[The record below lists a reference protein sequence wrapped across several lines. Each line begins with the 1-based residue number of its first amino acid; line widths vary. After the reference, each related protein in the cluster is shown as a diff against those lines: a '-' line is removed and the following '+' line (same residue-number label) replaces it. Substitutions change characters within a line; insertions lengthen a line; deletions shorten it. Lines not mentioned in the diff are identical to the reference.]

1 MMKTYFA
8 PAERASDDA
17 LKIDIDIV
25 ANHTLVN
32 GLLQAVCGLLAVL
45 NEQRQIVSLNT
56 TLLKMLDI
64 ENPEQVLGFRPGE
77 AIGCVHARENSGGCG
92 TAEACA
98 SCGAVIAIVTSQAEN
113 KAAENICAAKV
124 RKNGVESDLFLR
136 VQAVPMDLS
145 GRRFL
150 LLFLQD
156 ITRQQQLAAL
166 ERVFFHDVS
175 NLVTGLAGTNALL
188 VKETQGFAQELAV
201 EARQLTRHLVRE
213 VQCQKHLVQSE
224 LWAHPLELS
233 PVSASQVFGEIQR
246 LFRHH
251 PAAKGKVLRCVE
263 SGAPAELATD
273 IFLVSRVLSNLVTN
287 ALEATPPG
295 GEVRLWA
302 QDSPEA
308 VSFCVWNEQAIPETV
323 ALRVFQRNF
332 TTKDGAGR
340 GLGTFSTKLF
350 GEQILKGKVQ
360 FTSSPDEGTVFELRL
375 PK

>member
-1 MMKTYFA
+1 MLKTSFA
-8 PAERASDDA
+8 PAERAEADA
-17 LKIDIDIV
+17 LKIDIDLV
-25 ANHTLVN
+25 ANHTLVD
-32 GLLQAVCGLLAVL
+32 GLLHAVSGLLAVL
-45 NEQRQIVSLNT
+45 NEHRQIVTLNT
-56 TLLKMLDI
+56 TLLQMLDI

-77 AIGCVHARENSGGCG
+77 AIGCVHAHDNPGGCG
-92 TAEACA
+92 TSETCVN
-98 SCGAVIAIVTSQAEN
+98 CGAVIAIVTSLAEN
-113 KAAENICAAKV
+113 KPAENICAAKV
-124 RKNGVESDLFLR
+124 RRNGNESDLFLR
-136 VQAVPMDLS
+136 VQAVPLDLN

-175 NLVTGLAGTNALL
+175 NLVTGLVGTNALL
-188 VKETQGFAQELAV
+188 VKETQGFAQELAI
-201 EARQLTRHLVRE
+201 EARQLARHLVRE

-233 PVSASQVFGEIQR
+233 TVSASQVFAEIQR

-251 PAAKGKVLRCVE
+251 SAADGKNLRFVE
-263 SGAPAELATD
+263 SSGPTELRTD

-302 QDSPEA
+302 SDLPDA
-308 VSFCVWNEQAIPETV
+308 VSFSVWNEQAIPDTV
-323 ALRVFQRNF
+323 AKRVFQRNF
-332 TTKDGAGR
+332 TTKEGSGR

-360 FTSSPDEGTVFELRL
+360 FTSSPAQGTVFALRL